1 MKVEFKE
8 SFLKDLRPVKDKN
21 LLSRVKETIENL
33 EKAEKLEEISNLKKL
48 KGEHGYY
55 RIRVGDYRVGLK
67 IESGEVTFV
76 RMLNRKDVYRY
87 FP

>member
-48 KGEHGYY
+48 KGERGYY
-55 RIRVGDYRVGLK
+55 RIGIGDYRVGLK
-67 IESGEVTFV
+67 IEGDQVTFI
-76 RMLNRKDVYRY
+76 RMLNRKDIYKY